1 MQRGKNMII
10 PIEKARQILGDESKS
25 YNDQQIEEALNVLTV
40 LADLAIDDFI
50 GKHKLRKEV
59 HDESEADR
67 IAKILNT
74 SLVQV
79 RKRRKKQKNKNG
91 FKST

>member
-1 MQRGKNMII
+1 MII
-10 PIEKARQILGDESKS
+10 PIEKARQILGEESKN
-25 YNDQQIEEALNVLTV
+25 YDDQQIEEVLNVLTV

-50 GKHKLRKEV
+50 AKHNLRKEAH
-59 HDESEADR
+59 HDSEPER
-67 IAKILNT
+67 ISKILNS

-91 FKST
+91 IKAV

>member
-1 MQRGKNMII
+1 MII
-10 PIEKARQILGDESKS
+10 PIEKARQILGEESKS
-25 YNDQQIEEALNVLTV
+25 YNDQEIEEALNVLTV

-50 GKHKLRKEV
+50 AKRNVRKEV
-59 HDESEADR
+59 SDESEAER
-67 IAKILNT
+67 ISKILNS

-91 FKST
+91 IKAV

>member
-1 MQRGKNMII
+1 MII

-50 GKHKLRKEV
+50 
-59 HDESEADR
+59 
-67 IAKILNT
+67 
-74 SLVQV
+74 
-79 RKRRKKQKNKNG
+79 
-91 FKST
+91 